1 MKQISLSEV
10 NNLRRINKQ
19 KAYYPGRDDERFVDG
34 LIYPVVSPSFAISP
48 GHKIFTVGSCFA
60 RNMEKQLGEY
70 DVPTLRYVPPE
81 GDSVSERGST
91 VFNEYNPGTIARRL
105 FSAINQDTE
114 FEKGIVKEGSGYS
127 DLYITGSAPCALD
140 VVQKRRALMGEIY
153 KDLPSCD
160 LLIITL
166 GLIEAWYDKET
177 GTYLNRAPASVAI
190 RDPEGV
196 GQRFELRILNVQD
209 CLDLL
214 TPAFE
219 GVFAAGLKR
228 IMLTVSPVPLQ
239 FSFGGGDP
247 VAANSYSKAVLRC
260 AAQKLVSEFDRVDY
274 FPSYEMVTT
283 YAGNPFVAD
292 NVHVKPEVVNRVT
305 RYMLD
310 CYEKV

>member
-1 MKQISLSEV
+1 MNRLSLAEV
-10 NNLRRINKQ
+10 NALRRINKSLSR
-19 KAYYPGRDDERFVDG
+19 YPSDDDERFVDG
-34 LIYPVVSPSFAISP
+34 LIYPTIRPNFHITP
-48 GHKIFTVGSCFA
+48 GEKVFTVGSCFA

-81 GDSVSERGST
+81 GDSLSQRGST

-105 FSAINQDTE
+105 LSAIHHDAE
-114 FEKGIVKEGSGYS
+114 YEKGIIKEGTGYS
-127 DLYITGSAPCALD
+127 DLYITGSQPCALE
-140 VVQKRRALMGEIY
+140 VVQKRRALMGDIY
-153 KDLPSCD
+153 KELPGCD

-166 GLIEAWYDKET
+166 GLIEAWYDRET
-177 GTYLNRAPASVAI
+177 GTYLNRAPASGAM

-196 GQRFELRILNVQD
+196 GQRFEMHVLNVQD

-214 TPAFE
+214 VPAFE
-219 GVFAAGLKR
+219 SVFAAGLKR

-247 VAANSYSKAVLRC
+247 VVANSYSKAVLRC
-260 AAQKLVSEFDRVDY
+260 VAEKLVTDFERVDY

-283 YAGNPFVAD
+283 YAGNPFITD
-292 NVHVKPEVVNRVT
+292 NVHVKPEVVARVT

-310 CYEKV
+310 CYQKA